1 MAELIEYK
9 QNSNEHNNTELQ
21 NSSDGKNVYVNGV
34 SIDLKH
40 SKNEKN
46 TKEKPPMVGIFEV
59 FRFSDGKDKLMMF
72 VGALSA
78 AVGGAALPVMI
89 IVFGSM
95 IDLFVD
101 SANMNLNATS
111 NQTDSGD
118 INLKPILDKMTE
130 FAIYYCII
138 GGGVLIASY
147 LQVSLWMTAAER
159 QAHRIRQHFLKNI
172 LRQDIGWFDTHE
184 AAELNTR
191 LADDITKI
199 QDGIGDKM
207 GSFVQWFAS
216 FVAGFVIGFANGW
229 KLTLV
234 ILAVSPFLVG
244 AAGLFSKLAASM
256 TSKELEAY
264 AKAGGVAEEVF
275 GAIRTV
281 VAFGGQEKESDRLCE
296 L

>member
-9 QNSNEHNNTELQ
+9 QNSNEHSKTELQ

-46 TKEKPPMVGIFEV
+46 TKKEKPPMVGIFEV
-59 FRFSDGKDKLMMF
+59 FRFSDSKDKLMMF

-101 SANMNLNATS
+101 SANMTSVNHTTLLDLNATS

-191 LADDITKI
+191 LAEY
-199 QDGIGDKM
+199 
-207 GSFVQWFAS
+207 
-216 FVAGFVIGFANGW
+216 
-229 KLTLV
+229 
-234 ILAVSPFLVG
+234 
-244 AAGLFSKLAASM
+244 
-256 TSKELEAY
+256 KEA
-264 AKAGGVAEEVF
+264 
-275 GAIRTV
+275 
-281 VAFGGQEKESDRLCE
+281 
-296 L
+296 